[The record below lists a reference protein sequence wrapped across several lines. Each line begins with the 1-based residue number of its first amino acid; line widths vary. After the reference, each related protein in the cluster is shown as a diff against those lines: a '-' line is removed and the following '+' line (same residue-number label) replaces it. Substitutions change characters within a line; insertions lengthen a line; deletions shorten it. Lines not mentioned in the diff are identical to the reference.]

1 MRCGIKRVTALLL
14 VTLFVAFF
22 VFAETTPHAYPTAD
36 QSFDPSSTG
45 SSNIR
50 LSITP
55 TSIPPQFA
63 IYGGVDNSYGSIGS
77 STGTISAFDE
87 NAINVITVDN
97 SIQEDDVNVMV
108 KVVQYNSAHC
118 TGSYTVSLT
127 AYPIYLDGEVT
138 DDESKKSY
146 YPTVLNSAITPSVP
160 FNLDVDS
167 DGVVDFVINSHT
179 ITGSTVSFSVTYP
192 NGMPVPPVYE
202 VDGERKEV
210 IIGAFTYC
218 WACQPELVEGGYV
231 GKIVLTYTVEN

>member
-1 MRCGIKRVTALLL
+1 MRRRIKKLTAMLLAA
-14 VTLFVAFF
+14 LFVAFF
-22 VFAETTPHAYPTAD
+22 VFAETTPHAYPSVD

-77 STGTISAFDE
+77 STGSISDFDE
-87 NAINVITVDN
+87 NAINVVTVNSSITD
-97 SIQEDDVNVMV
+97 EDVHVMV
-108 KVVQYNSAHC
+108 KLVQYNSAHC

-127 AYPIYLDGEVT
+127 ASPIYLDGDVT
-138 DDESKKSY
+138 DDESKKSD

-179 ITGSTVSFSVTYP
+179 ITESTVTFSVAYP
-192 NGMPVPPVYE
+192 SGMPVPPVYE
-202 VDGERKEV
+202 VDGESKEV
-210 IIGAFTYC
+210 IVGAFTYC
-218 WACQPELVEGGYV
+218 WACQPELEEGTYV
-231 GKIVLTYTVEN
+231 GQIVLTYTSEN